1 MKTRLLEI
9 LFCIIGLAFLL
20 GMFGIAEFL
29 SKVINMKT
37 IMTAVYIALGYS
49 FIYIL
54 RNN

>member
-9 LFCIIGLAFLL
+9 LFCISFLEFLL
-20 GMFGIAEFL
+20 GMIAIAEL
-29 SKVINMKT
+29 LATVINMKT

-54 RNN
+54 KN

>member
-9 LFCIIGLAFLL
+9 LFCILFLAFLL
-20 GMFGIAEFL
+20 GMFGIAEL
-29 SKVINMKT
+29 LATVINMKT

-54 RNN
+54 KN

>member
-9 LFCIIGLAFLL
+9 LFCVLFLAFLL
-20 GMFGIAEFL
+20 GMIWLAEL
-29 SKVINMKT
+29 LIQVINMKT

-54 RNN
+54 KN